1 MFLLLSSMTTDVCSF
16 GRGSCLDGIVSLF
29 AVSSYHSLLHV
40 LALLISLVLALI
52 VPHAMGSRGVQIETT
67 SLPSGGS
74 IPRDGRKH

>member
-1 MFLLLSSMTTDVCSF
+1 MLLGLGKSPEAVV
-16 GRGSCLDGIVSLF
+16 GLL
-29 AVSSYHSLLHV
+29 AVSWLHSLLHV